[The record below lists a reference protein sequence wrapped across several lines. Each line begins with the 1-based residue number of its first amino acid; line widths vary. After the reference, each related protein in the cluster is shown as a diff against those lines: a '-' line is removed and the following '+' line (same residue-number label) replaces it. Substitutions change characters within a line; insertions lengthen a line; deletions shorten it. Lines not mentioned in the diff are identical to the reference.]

1 MDCKHA
7 TPTERR
13 NVVICELGNYG
24 GMPHIGVCKQCD
36 RQQHLVDKDKRT
48 RSHEDEIEYQQGV
61 LKRMKKNGCKPC
73 EKRRQQ
79 KHIEKLKNDI

>member
-36 RQQHLVDKDKRT
+36 RQQHLVDKDKGT
-48 RSHEDEIEYQQGV
+48 RSHEKEVLYQKGV
-61 LKRMKKNGCKPC
+61 LKRMKERGCKSC
-73 EKRRQQ
+73 EQKRQE
-79 KHIEKLKNDI
+79 KVIENLEHC